1 MPRSWVGGLGTI
13 PIIVPELSFSSDY
26 WSMKDKQY
34 LKPYSKNEQP
44 GYSLPLLHS
53 FSSQNHPFPFL
64 KSCFPRLI
72 NNMCSQLS
80 PDFFASDILCLTLR
94 WKMRILFPFCS
105 TLCIL
110 MSSESSCVTCFG
122 QYLCLIVIDDLLL
135 VTFECMMI
143 LFWGEDQLP

>member
-1 MPRSWVGGLGTI
+1 
-13 PIIVPELSFSSDY
+13 
-26 WSMKDKQY
+26 MKDKQY
-34 LKPYSKNEQP
+34 LKSYSKNEQP

-94 WKMRILFPFCS
+94 WKTRSFFSFCS

-110 MSSESSCVTCFG
+110 MSSQPSCVTCFG
-122 QYLCLIVIDDLLL
+122 QYLCLIVINELLL
-135 VTFECMMI
+135 VTFECMI
-143 LFWGEDQLP
+143 FFGGGSAPLE